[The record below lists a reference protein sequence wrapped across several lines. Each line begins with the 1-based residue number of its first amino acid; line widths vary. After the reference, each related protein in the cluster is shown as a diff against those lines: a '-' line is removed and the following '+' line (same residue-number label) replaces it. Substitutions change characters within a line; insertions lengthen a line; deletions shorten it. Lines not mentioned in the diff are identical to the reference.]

1 MQSSIAP
8 HESRRTVCTPRRFGF
23 QRRANSLTLSA
34 NRERPSAMFVGQ
46 MRKQNAASRLC
57 GRAGAAWL
65 VAAATAAVAG
75 CNERSARPDPDPPT
89 PPVMHQVSVSVSGPG
104 TVEDAANGIR
114 CTASCE
120 YTFADGHELNLTQ
133 RADDGAHFTVW
144 SG

>member
-1 MQSSIAP
+1 
-8 HESRRTVCTPRRFGF
+8 
-23 QRRANSLTLSA
+23 
-34 NRERPSAMFVGQ
+34 MFVGQ

-104 TVEDAANGIR
+104 GYNQNVAGTVTLTDLEPGNYVINALPVSVGGAELCTVAGPKR
-114 CTASCE
+114 C
-120 YTFADGHELNLTQ
+120 
-133 RADDGAHFTVW
+133 
-144 SG
+144 